1 MRLNADCGTKRPAA
15 LHYACTA
22 TTSSCTG
29 RSQPTTRHS
38 PPSRAK
44 PQRRSRKSHEMR
56 PTARQEIEKLQED
69 QASILRR
76 IDNLVRAVSALLTRI
91 ENLHAPPNPPR
102 PGSPHRTRPIR
113 NGRRLLHQ
121 LRTTRRLGRRLGI
134 DKHLRHR
141 RTTRLLPRAV
151 QLRTL
156 LHPLTNLG
164 LPRPKPAT
172 ILNKRNSFP
181 HRPARVHAACRA
193 IFFRKALD
201 MVKVNGPLMS
211 FDASGTIAKTA
222 TFSKWKGRN
231 YVRSRVI
238 PSNPQ
243 SAAQVS
249 MRSMMKFL
257 SQIWAGLTAANKAT
271 WDTAADASAISPFNA
286 FVAGGMARWNSYKSP
301 SKEDPAAEAGA
312 GGAAPTTTPTAG
324 VKEITL
330 SIADGAPP

>member
-1 MRLNADCGTKRPAA
+1 
-15 LHYACTA
+15 
-22 TTSSCTG
+22 
-29 RSQPTTRHS
+29 
-38 PPSRAK
+38 
-44 PQRRSRKSHEMR
+44 
-56 PTARQEIEKLQED
+56 
-69 QASILRR
+69 
-76 IDNLVRAVSALLTRI
+76 
-91 ENLHAPPNPPR
+91 
-102 PGSPHRTRPIR
+102 
-113 NGRRLLHQ
+113 
-121 LRTTRRLGRRLGI
+121 
-134 DKHLRHR
+134 
-141 RTTRLLPRAV
+141 
-151 QLRTL
+151 
-156 LHPLTNLG
+156 
-164 LPRPKPAT
+164 
-172 ILNKRNSFP
+172 
-181 HRPARVHAACRA
+181 
-193 IFFRKALD
+193 

-301 SKEDPAAEAGA
+301 SKEDPAAAAGA

-330 SIADGAPP
+330 SIADGAPAPAWGWIIHRSTTTGFTPSRSTAAAIVERTATPTVYLDTGLTTGTPYYYRIQGFSADGVKGTLEVERTATPT